1 MANGDATI
9 SCQAAAHHYAQ
20 CYALCGQFQQ
30 LDNPE
35 RLYEV
40 RGRAEVDEMHRSAEN
55 KVKAQHLVRVGME
68 QMQARDF
75 DKALATMDE
84 ALRLDPHS
92 VSIKALRDEC
102 KRHAQALEQQYQVR
116 RPLRPFWR
124 PF

>member
-1 MANGDATI
+1 M
-9 SCQAAAHHYAQ
+9 HH
-20 CYALCGQFQQ
+20 
-30 LDNPE
+30 
-35 RLYEV
+35 
-40 RGRAEVDEMHRSAEN
+40 SAEN